1 MDFIRQARPGL
12 HGGTMVAL
20 ATGMG
25 TRMVRACC
33 STLPPEAREKG
44 TLPPSKVGV
53 LETKAK
59 MHYVFHFIPMDGHS
73 IQFQEFNV
81 FRVCLSLRSSWHCP
95 ICIFKE
101 TVSSHGGFIEVTGF
115 EWVLEALRCFDV
127 FGWRIVHCRMFRA
140 HEEVSPKKCRRG
152 KQQKTAIWNATHFG
166 MFRNHVVTTVHGQ
179 YRAVGQPKVSQI
191 TREAFNKV
199 VGALQGSYFMNGF
212 HWVAASNRA
221 GFLVQALLSWIRP

>member
-81 FRVCLSLRSSWHCP
+81 FRVCLSLRSS
-95 ICIFKE
+95 
-101 TVSSHGGFIEVTGF
+101 
-115 EWVLEALRCFDV
+115 
-127 FGWRIVHCRMFRA
+127 
-140 HEEVSPKKCRRG
+140 
-152 KQQKTAIWNATHFG
+152 
-166 MFRNHVVTTVHGQ
+166 
-179 YRAVGQPKVSQI
+179 
-191 TREAFNKV
+191 
-199 VGALQGSYFMNGF
+199 
-212 HWVAASNRA
+212 
-221 GFLVQALLSWIRP
+221 